1 MHCRSCQGAL
11 TPVLELGNLYL
22 NNFVRGRN
30 ELLPKSPL
38 TLSICRCGLVQLKDA
53 PDLDALYRQYWYR
66 TGTNTTMLKQVK
78 DVVDTSHKWQ
88 TLQKGDVVLDIG
100 CNDGSLFGFLPGDV
114 FKVGFDPALNLELD
128 SKTRCHAV
136 ISDYF
141 YSDSYFRATKQKAS
155 LIFSLAMFY
164 DLPDPYTFIKDI
176 CEVMD
181 PEGLWVV
188 QMSYTPLMLRQNAF
202 DNICHEHLE
211 YYTLRSFQRIID
223 PHGLKIVDVELNNT
237 NGGSFR
243 VFVQF
248 ENAKPKGL
256 SFDRE
261 IADFQQRAIYSRE
274 GSEGAWDA
282 RTYQDFGERVGK
294 LKCEMK
300 DLLTELKAQGKKVMG
315 YGASTK
321 GNTLLQ
327 YYDIDESLIQ
337 AIAERQP
344 AKFGLKTVGSWIPI
358 ISEEEMRIAKP
369 DYLFVMPWHF
379 RDEFVKREKAFLL
392 EGGRMIF
399 PLPEMEIVG

>member
-1 MHCRSCQGAL
+1 M
-11 TPVLELGNLYL
+11 
-22 NNFVRGRN
+22 
-30 ELLPKSPL
+30 LPS
-38 TLSICRCGLVQLKDA
+38 
-53 PDLDALYRQYWYR
+53 
-66 TGTNTTMLKQVK
+66 
-78 DVVDTSHKWQ
+78 
-88 TLQKGDVVLDIG
+88 
-100 CNDGSLFGFLPGDV
+100 DV
-114 FKVGFDPALNLELD
+114 FKVGFDPAMNLED
-128 SKTRCHAV
+128 ESKKKCNV
-136 ISDYF
+136 LFSDYF

-176 CEVMD
+176 CEVMA

-282 RTYQDFGERVGK
+282 RTYQDFGERVWK

-358 ISEEEMRIAKP
+358 ISEEEMRAAKP